1 MTLERVERSGCRTRP
16 QGVAE
21 RQEDDP
27 VYEVELRFRWSWRR
41 ERWCAPLLA
50 CMPPVFGGETP
61 RAKHRLTHAS
71 HLCRQHR
78 DYERA
83 GCNTAAAVVIFS
95 GL

>member
-50 CMPPVFGGETP
+50 CMAT
-61 RAKHRLTHAS
+61 RL
-71 HLCRQHR
+71 RW
-78 DYERA
+78 
-83 GCNTAAAVVIFS
+83 
-95 GL
+95 